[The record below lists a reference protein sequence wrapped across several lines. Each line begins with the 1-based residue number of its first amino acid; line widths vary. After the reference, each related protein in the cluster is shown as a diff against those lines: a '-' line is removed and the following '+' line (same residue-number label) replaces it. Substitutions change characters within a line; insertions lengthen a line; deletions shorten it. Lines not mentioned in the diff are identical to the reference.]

1 MKFRHRLILYAAAL
15 VLAIAFLVSIAPPAP
30 PTPALT
36 EACFQTDAA
45 IAKLEIDAHQL
56 AATGQPA
63 EAFALY
69 RLIDKARSQQA
80 KDGCQ

>member
-1 MKFRHRLILYAAAL
+1 MKFHHRLILYSIVLVAA
-15 VLAIAFLVSIAPPAP
+15 VAFLVSIAPPQ
-30 PTPALT
+30 PTPELRA
-36 EACFQTDAA
+36 ACFQTDAA

-69 RLIDKARSQQA
+69 RLIDKARAQQV